1 MKISRNKAK
10 AQVRNEDVILFSIA
24 DLTFAIAAGSVDEI
38 RNLDGLSP
46 FRANFVANLK
56 KVTHTL
62 IREKKDPAKTY
73 FVVNGESHF
82 GLSGA
87 TLGRV
92 MVLRSGATAVLVDN
106 IDRMAQIS
114 VVHALPHAFSGRERD
129 WYRGLAVCDGRIVPV
144 IREDAFL
151 SKGELAKLAAQHSAP
166 MAQGASA

>member
-1 MKISRNKAK
+1 VSIARKPRKGHDA
-10 AQVRNEDVILFSIA
+10 NEDVILFSIA
-24 DLTFAIAAGSVDEI
+24 KMTFAIAAGSVDEI

-46 FRANFVANLK
+46 FRPSFATNLK
-56 KVTHTL
+56 KVTNTL
-62 IREKKDPAKTY
+62 VRDKKDPAKTY

-106 IDRMAQIS
+106 IERMAQIA
-114 VVHALPHAFSGRERD
+114 VVHGLPHAFSGHERD
-129 WYRGLAVCDGRIVPV
+129 WYRGLAICDGRVIPV

-151 SKGELAKLAAQHSAP
+151 SKGELANLSAQLLSAI
-166 MAQGASA
+166 AQGASA